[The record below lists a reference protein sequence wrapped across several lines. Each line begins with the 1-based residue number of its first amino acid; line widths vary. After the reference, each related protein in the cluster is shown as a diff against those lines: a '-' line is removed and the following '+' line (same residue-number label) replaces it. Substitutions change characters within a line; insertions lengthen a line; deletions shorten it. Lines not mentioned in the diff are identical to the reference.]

1 MQTIPADDQTLK
13 ENSAMKEKGNAP
25 HFSRI
30 EKDRLDEL
38 IAKTSTDEMGL
49 LDAIYVE
56 EILNQ
61 RKHDQYYSS

>member
-1 MQTIPADDQTLK
+1 
-13 ENSAMKEKGNAP
+13 MKEKGNAP

-56 EILNQ
+56 EILYQ

>member
-1 MQTIPADDQTLK
+1 
-13 ENSAMKEKGNAP
+13 MKEKGNAR
-25 HFSRI
+25 HFFRI

-38 IAKTSTDEMGL
+38 IARTSTDEMGL
-49 LDAIYVE
+49 LDVIYVE